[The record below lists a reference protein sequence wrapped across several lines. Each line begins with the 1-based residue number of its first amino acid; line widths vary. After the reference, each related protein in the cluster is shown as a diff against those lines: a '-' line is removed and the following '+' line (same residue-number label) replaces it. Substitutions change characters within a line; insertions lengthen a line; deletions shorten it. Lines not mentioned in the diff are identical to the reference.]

1 MKIDITSDVICPF
14 CLIGV
19 KQLLAAIDKYKI
31 THPDAEFNIRFLPY
45 ELNSSLTEEP
55 VPRKQFY
62 ATKFGEEKAAQI
74 LSMLPAKYEAVGCKC
89 DLSGDI
95 SSTQLAHRLQTYA
108 LCHHPSAQ
116 LPLVLDVFIGFHSEA
131 KHPSDKP
138 WLSSLAVKHGIFPD
152 EKAAREWLDGKQCD
166 KEVKKA
172 YGTARDLGVTGVPF
186 FVFQDKYAASGAMG
200 TEEFVQLLEE
210 IDRREKVFSEKSA
223 PPLKGG
229 ETCTNDG
236 SCPFV

>member
-1 MKIDITSDVICPF
+1 MQHFATR
-14 CLIGV
+14 L
-19 KQLLAAIDKYKI
+19 AIDKYKV

-45 ELNSSLTEEP
+45 ELNSNLTEEP
-55 VPRKQFY
+55 IPRKQFY
-62 ATKFGEEKAAQI
+62 ITKFGEEKAAQI

-108 LCHHPSAQ
+108 LCHRPSAQ
-116 LPLVLDVFIGFHSEA
+116 LPLVLDIFTGFHSEA
-131 KHPSDKP
+131 KHPSDKQ
-138 WLSSLAVKHGIFPD
+138 WLTSLAVKHGVFPD

-200 TEEFVQLLEE
+200 TEEFVRLLEE
-210 IDRREKVFSEKSA
+210 IDQREKVFSEKSA
-223 PPLKGG
+223 PALKGG
-229 ETCTNDG
+229 ETCTDEG
-236 SCPFV
+236 PYPFVGNNGC

>member
-1 MKIDITSDVICPF
+1 MLPPQLEMSAKIQGQSDNW
-14 CLIGV
+14 LG
-19 KQLLAAIDKYKI
+19 ADK
-31 THPDAEFNIRFLPY
+31 
-45 ELNSSLTEEP
+45 NSS
-55 VPRKQFY
+55 
-62 ATKFGEEKAAQI
+62 
-74 LSMLPAKYEAVGCKC
+74 

-116 LPLVLDVFIGFHSEA
+116 LPLVLDVFTGFHSEA

-200 TEEFVQLLEE
+200 TEEFVQVSSYRLSLVTWC
-210 IDRREKVFSEKSA
+210 R
-223 PPLKGG
+223 
-229 ETCTNDG
+229 C
-236 SCPFV
+236 